1 MTESDGAQIVMPPR
15 WEWRTFAGSLAELE
29 AKLGC
34 LAQVPPRHSEELY
47 LVNGR
52 SPHNAKIR
60 DGLLDVKRIKQTA
73 STGLELWEAAL
84 KRGFPISAPT
94 IGSFFAALDLAPPVL
109 RRGAYQMDEFL
120 ADVIGGDP
128 AFRAVAV
135 VKARRLF
142 SFGGRRAELARL
154 SFGGAEVE
162 SFCIEDE
169 SAERVEAALKELDL
183 DPAANTNY
191 PTFFKRFLSLAA

>member
-1 MTESDGAQIVMPPR
+1 MTESDGAQMVMPPR
-15 WEWRTFAGSLAELE
+15 WEWRTFAASLAELE
-29 AKLGC
+29 AKLGP

-73 STGLELWEAAL
+73 TTGLELWEATL

-94 IGSFFAALDLAPPVL
+94 IGSFFAALDLAPPAP
-109 RRGAYQMDEFL
+109 RRETYQMDEFL
-120 ADVIGGDP
+120 AEVIGGDS
-128 AFRAVAV
+128 AFRAVEV
-135 VKARRLF
+135 IKARRLF

-154 SFGGAEVE
+154 SIGGARHET
-162 SFCIEDE
+162 FGIEDE
-169 SAERVEAALKELDL
+169 SAKRVEAALGELGL
-183 DPAANTNY
+183 NPSANVNY
-191 PTFFKRFLSLAA
+191 PKFLARL